1 MDPQPPKP
9 SASSSRSSRIEEA
22 ASSPSPSSQPTAS
35 DDLALTQEGPEQ
47 DTSVTRALEPSE
59 CIPTQKGVTEALS
72 EGAGGGKLSES
83 KDQKLKQ
90 LGEFRL
96 IKVLGSG
103 GMGAVY
109 KARQI
114 SLDRDVA
121 LKVLPKHL
129 VGNKT
134 FVERF
139 KREARLMAKLDHPN
153 ILHCYGSG
161 EDHGF
166 HFLAVEYGEA
176 GSMQHWLNKLGK
188 LEVGDALHAVIACA
202 RALEYAHEQGLIH
215 RDIKPD
221 NILLTAGGVVKL
233 ADLGLAKAITEDAGL
248 TRTGTAAGTPLYMSP
263 EQARDVKRVDARS
276 DIYSLGCMLYCFLA
290 GRPPFQGETLV
301 EINEAKEKGK
311 YPPSRRFNPNV
322 PERLDLYIDKML
334 AKLPEYRYS
343 NCSELIKDL
352 EGLDLANSN
361 LSFLGKSVSGT
372 TSRSP
377 VSTPPK
383 KSMTKTMPTSIP
395 SAASNIQAEDP
406 NIWYVSYMTKKGMLV
421 TNKMTTAQ
429 VQELIRD
436 RDFDPKAQA
445 SHRLKGGFR
454 SVATYPEFEPALR
467 GRLVQAKADRKAAK
481 FKSMYGQIEK
491 EQERLERRRWFRNL
505 FRGTMGWVTFLIY
518 ITLIGGAVYVVYLL
532 FRFGLAYVIRKLEGM
547 TQE

>member
-1 MDPQPPKP
+1 MDREPPKP
-9 SASSSRSSRIEEA
+9 SAPSSSSPIEEP
-22 ASSPSPSSQPTAS
+22 ASSPPPSSQATAS
-35 DDLALTQEGPEQ
+35 DALAHTQSGPEQ
-47 DTSVTRALEPSE
+47 VTSATRALEPGESA
-59 CIPTQKGVTEALS
+59 PTQKSVTEGLGQEAV
-72 EGAGGGKLSES
+72 GAKSSDSKEKLT
-83 KDQKLKQ
+83 Q

-109 KARQI
+109 KARQT

-188 LEVGDALHAVIACA
+188 LEVGDALHVVLACA

-334 AKLPEYRYS
+334 AKQPEYRYAT
-343 NCSELIKDL
+343 CTELIKDL
-352 EGLDLANSN
+352 EGLDLASP
-361 LSFLGKSVSGT
+361 SIGFLGKSVSASAT
-372 TSRSP
+372 RSSI
-377 VSTPPK
+377 STPSRK
-383 KSMTKTMPTSIP
+383 ALSQTVPTTTP
-395 SAASNIQAEDP
+395 SAAPGTQVEDP
-406 NIWYVSYMTKKGMLV
+406 NIWYVTYMTKKGNLV
-421 TNKMTTAQ
+421 TNKMSTAQ

-436 RDFDPKAQA
+436 KDFDRRAQA
-445 SHRLKGGFR
+445 SHHLKTGFR
-454 SVATYPEFEPALR
+454 SIATYPEFEPALR

-505 FRGTMGWVTFLIY
+505 FRGTMGWATFLIY
-518 ITLIGGAVYVVYLL
+518 VAALGAVGYVVYLL
-532 FRFGLAYVIRKLEGM
+532 IRYGFAWLQKKWDKM